1 MNIINKKYF
10 KLVLLLAPLL
20 IGLQSFLPKNIETI
34 LIYLKFIVLPIVFIY
49 FVKTKKN
56 ILWFY
61 LVTIYLIILSI
72 INFNIKFEIFQLV
85 FLSIFSSIPYYLI
98 GKFLVNSNYNLS
110 NFKYLVYGVNLF
122 NITTLL
128 ILILISFGYIELSY
142 FFETVNRI
150 GIDDTTTAR
159 FALGN
164 AIEIPFVMTC
174 ILFGGIILSKKKDN
188 NLSFIYSTFLNL
200 SISVISQSRIV
211 IIISLFLF
219 VYELFSIGK
228 YKKLIFALL
237 LLSVFYYINPLLDDT
252 IFTSIIERF
261 TGNDSGSKNE
271 RLILLNIVLDNFW
284 GNNFLF
290 GNGLTSSTLLIK
302 EVYGIYRT
310 VEVFILEILFE
321 LGIIGFF
328 LIVFPIIK
336 SNIYSLLKGNYRLAL
351 LFVYVQLFFFLPIS
365 PAMIFVFFLFGVSSN
380 NRKFG

>member
-10 KLVLLLAPLL
+10 KLALLLAPLL
-20 IGLQSFLPKNIETI
+20 IGLQSFFPKNIETI

-49 FVKTKKN
+49 VVKTKKN

-61 LVTIYLIILSI
+61 LVTMYLIILSI
-72 INFNIKFEIFQLV
+72 INLNIKFEIFQLV

-98 GKFLVNSNYNLS
+98 GKSLVNSNYNLS

-122 NITTLL
+122 NITTIL

-219 VYELFSIGK
+219 VYELYSIGK
-228 YKKLIFALL
+228 YKKLIFALFL
-237 LLSVFYYINPLLDDT
+237 LPLFYYIFPLLDDT
-252 IFTSIIERF
+252 IFTNIIERF
-261 TGNDSGSKNE
+261 SGNDSGSKNE

-284 GNNFLF
+284 VNNFLF
-290 GNGLTSSTLLIK
+290 GNGLTSSTLLIE

-336 SNIYSLLKGNYRLAL
+336 SNLYSLLKGNYRLAL
-351 LFVYVQLFFFLPIS
+351 FFVYVQLFFFLPIS
-365 PAMIFVFFLFGVSSN
+365 PAMIFAFFLFGVSSH

>member
-110 NFKYLVYGVNLF
+110 IFKYLVYGVNLF

-150 GIDDTTTAR
+150 GIDNTTTAR

-164 AIEIPFVMTC
+164 AIEIPFIMTC

-200 SISVISQSRIV
+200 SVSVISQSRIV

-237 LLSVFYYINPLLDDT
+237 LLPVFYYIDPLLDNE

-284 GNNFLF
+284 RNNFLF

-310 VEVFILEILFE
+310 VEVFILEFLFE

-365 PAMIFVFFLFGVSSN
+365 PAMIFVFFPLWS
-380 NRKFG
+380 KFK

>member
-34 LIYLKFIVLPIVFIY
+34 LIYLKFIVLPIVFLY
-49 FVKTKKN
+49 FVNTKKN

-61 LVTIYLIILSI
+61 LVTMYLIILSI

-110 NFKYLVYGVNLF
+110 NFKYLIYGVNLF

-128 ILILISFGYIELSY
+128 ILILISFGYLELSY

-150 GIDDTTTAR
+150 RIDDTTSAR

-211 IIISLFLF
+211 IIISLILF
-219 VYELFSIGK
+219 VYELYSIGK
-228 YKKLIFALL
+228 YKKIIFALL
-237 LLSVFYYINPLLDDT
+237 LFPVFYYIFPLSDNI

-261 TGNDSGSKNE
+261 SGNDSGSKNE
-271 RLILLNIVLDNFW
+271 RFILLNIVLDNFW

-290 GNGLTSSTLLIK
+290 GNGLTSSTILIK

-328 LIVFPIIK
+328 LILFPIIK

-365 PAMIFVFFLFGVSSN
+365 PTMIFVFFLFGVSSN

>member
-61 LVTIYLIILSI
+61 LVTMYLIILSI

-110 NFKYLVYGVNLF
+110 NFKYLIYGVNLF

-128 ILILISFGYIELSY
+128 ILILITFGYLELSY
-142 FFETVNRI
+142 FFEIVNRI
-150 GIDDTTTAR
+150 GIGDTTTAR

-211 IIISLFLF
+211 IIISLILF

-228 YKKLIFALL
+228 YKKIIFALL
-237 LLSVFYYINPLLDDT
+237 LLPVFYYIFPLSDDI
-252 IFTSIIERF
+252 IFTSTIERF
-261 TGNDSGSKNE
+261 SGNDSGSKNE

-321 LGIIGFF
+321 IGIIGFF

-336 SNIYSLLKGNYRLAL
+336 SNLYSLLKGNYRLAL

-365 PAMIFVFFLFGVSSN
+365 PAMIFAFFLFGVSSN
-380 NRKFG
+380 NRKFS